1 MLVLKTCL
9 LCHGGEEGDQGTEKL
24 EGCPMAMTEKGNKG
38 QVISCDD
45 FDLRASAVP
54 RRRR

>member
-1 MLVLKTCL
+1 MLKTCL
-9 LCHGGEEGDQGTEKL
+9 LCHGGKEGDQDTEKP
-24 EGCPMAMTEKGNKG
+24 EGHPMTMIEKGNKG

-45 FDLRASAVP
+45 FDLRASAVA